1 LGTDRVKRM
10 DKISDMGVVGY
21 FVILEEEL
29 DRMIIGKREAAV

>member
-1 LGTDRVKRM
+1 M